1 MQNYTTASDFSF
13 FIGSVEGENMHWAQQ
28 HNVTSC
34 KLKREKAY
42 TDEVTSS
49 DEDDVDQ
56 WKGKVI
62 QVKQDFFLQK
72 QEINAFH
79 IHSQTVHKLRT
90 NSELKT
96 EVASLFTL
104 VIVYNC

>member
-13 FIGSVEGENMHWAQQ
+13 FIGSVTSVEGENMHWAQQ
-28 HNVTSC
+28 HNVMSC

-42 TDEVTSS
+42 TDE
-49 DEDDVDQ
+49 DGVDQ
-56 WKGKVI
+56 CKGKVI
-62 QVKQDFFLQK
+62 YKWNKSFFQK
-72 QEINAFH
+72 QVITAFH
-79 IHSQTVHKLRT
+79 IHSQTVHKLRA

-104 VIVYNC
+104 VILYNS